1 MFSKRC
7 IKNLNALVLPKNEH
21 RKAALCFAYIVI
33 PFLLRTAFQLKICNT
48 SKQVNNQQQE
58 NETCCSVMIAA
69 GPALALEAHIAVNGS
84 TEGCV
89 AIVQDLYKA
98 NNLPCPDMQ
107 LQLQYSAF
115 NDSGGDRSN
124 VVDGANKTVDSNYTI
139 PLSCEIEIYS
149 K

>member
-1 MFSKRC
+1 MFYHDRC
-7 IKNLNALVLPKNEH
+7 RCRSCP
-21 RKAALCFAYIVI
+21 C
-33 PFLLRTAFQLKICNT
+33 P
-48 SKQVNNQQQE
+48 
-58 NETCCSVMIAA
+58 
-69 GPALALEAHIAVNGS
+69 GAHIAVNGS
-84 TEGCV
+84 TEGFV

-107 LQLQYSAF
+107 LQLQYSAL

-124 VVDGANKTVDSNYTI
+124 VVDGANKTVDSNYAI

>member
-1 MFSKRC
+1 MKWP
-7 IKNLNALVLPKNEH
+7 VL
-21 RKAALCFAYIVI
+21 AQISLLLFAYIVI
-33 PFLLRTAFQLKICNT
+33 PHLFITAFQLKMCNT
-48 SKQVNNQQQE
+48 NKHVNNQQQH
-58 NETCCSVMIAA
+58 NKTCCSTMIAAAA
-69 GPALALEAHIAVNGS
+69 GPALALGAHIAVNGS
-84 TEGCV
+84 TEGFV

-107 LQLQYSAF
+107 LQLQYSAL

-124 VVDGANKTVDSNYTI
+124 VVDGANKTVDSNYAI